1 MALFT
6 GVGLARSL
14 WNIITICSGI
24 IIFVC
29 GGIIIIF
36 YVGIHYAPEL
46 EQRVPHADENPLNER
61 VQHVEW
67 YSRGSDLRRI
77 VRRLPF
83 PLGACNANRGLRIIH
98 NFFHNKPV
106 VIGVFAGGAVL
117 LLLLASFITCL
128 VRRSSRRRRRARQQQ
143 LDREMDASFRETVQR
158 TRAAEEW
165 RSTDPR
171 GASSGSAPRKDSVS
185 SEASGSHGM
194 YYAQPLPLP
203 PQQQPAFYA
212 YDRDPAPT
220 PAPAYR
226 ERERETPAVMGLAVR
241 GVVAAPQIVQ
251 PARARVQ
258 GQQRYGNNNNLQSA
272 APSVAVGDIYP
283 GLQPQPQPLPA
294 LYLPHY
300 AVSPLSAQPTPAN
313 LASPT
318 EMPITP
324 TPFPNPF
331 DQQQPQQQQQQQ
343 GHLLRTPSTMSTRT
357 AVSPISPL
365 PNPYGGME
373 D

>member
-6 GVGLARSL
+6 GIGLASP
-14 WNIITICSGI
+14 TT
-24 IIFVC
+24 V
-29 GGIIIIF
+29 
-36 YVGIHYAPEL
+36 
-46 EQRVPHADENPLNER
+46 
-61 VQHVEW
+61 
-67 YSRGSDLRRI
+67 SDLFGTLSPSAPASSSSSAVASSSSSTSASI
-77 VRRLPF
+77 TLPSSNSASHTPTRTQSTSAF
-83 PLGACNANRGLRIIH
+83 STSSGTAEAATVGAS
-98 NFFHNKPV
+98 FFHNKPV

-165 RSTDPR
+165 RGIDPR
-171 GASSGSAPRKDSVS
+171 GASSGNAPRKDGVS

-194 YYAQPLPLP
+194 YYTQPLPLP

-212 YDRDPAPT
+212 YDRDPAP
-220 PAPAYR
+220 APAYR
-226 ERERETPAVMGLAVR
+226 EEWERETPAVMGLAVR

-251 PARARVQ
+251 PPARAQVQ
-258 GQQRYGNNNNLQSA
+258 GQPRYGNSNNLQSA
-272 APSVAVGDIYP
+272 APSVEVGGIYP
-283 GLQPQPQPLPA
+283 GLQPNPSRSQRCTCRTTPYRPSPRSLTRRPSRVRRRCPLRRR
-294 LYLPHY
+294 
-300 AVSPLSAQPTPAN
+300 PL
-313 LASPT
+313 
-318 EMPITP
+318 
-324 TPFPNPF
+324 PNPF
-331 DQQQPQQQQQQQ
+331 DQQQPQQQQQ

>member
-6 GVGLARSL
+6 GIGLASP
-14 WNIITICSGI
+14 TT
-24 IIFVC
+24 V
-29 GGIIIIF
+29 
-36 YVGIHYAPEL
+36 
-46 EQRVPHADENPLNER
+46 
-61 VQHVEW
+61 
-67 YSRGSDLRRI
+67 SDLFGTLSPSAPASASSAVASSSSSTSASITPPSSNSASHTPTRTQSTSAFSTSSGTAEAAT
-77 VRRLPF
+77 V
-83 PLGACNANRGLRIIH
+83 GAS
-98 NFFHNKPV
+98 FFHNKPV

-128 VRRSSRRRRRARQQQ
+128 QQ

-165 RSTDPR
+165 RGIDPR
-171 GASSGSAPRKDSVS
+171 GASSGNAPRKDSVS

-194 YYAQPLPLP
+194 YYTQPLPLP

-212 YDRDPAPT
+212 YDRDPAP
-220 PAPAYR
+220 APAYR
-226 ERERETPAVMGLAVR
+226 EEWERETPAVMGLAVR

-251 PARARVQ
+251 PPPRARVQ
-258 GQQRYGNNNNLQSA
+258 GQPRYGNNNNLQSA
-272 APSVAVGDIYP
+272 APSVEVGGIYP

-300 AVSPLSAQPTPAN
+300 AVSPLPAQPNPAT
-313 LASPT
+313 LMSPT

-324 TPFPNPF
+324 TPLPNPF
-331 DQQQPQQQQQQQ
+331 DQQQPQQQQQ